1 MKKKVKVASVKM
13 ALRAL
18 TYQDERLTAGCDNA
32 ADFLKKFA
40 TVREA
45 WEKVAKGNA
54 NGAWFG
60 SWVAWAIQRLRL
72 TGFLSGFED
81 VSLCPC
87 PSCCP
92 TEQEERRHLELMQ
105 WKTVRGPILNYC
117 RKYGRRLT

>member
-1 MKKKVKVASVKM
+1 MKKKVKVASVKT
-13 ALRAL
+13 ALLAL

-45 WEKVAKGNA
+45 WEKVAKGNTT
-54 NGAWFG
+54 GAWFG

-87 PSCCP
+87 RSCCP
-92 TEQEERRHLELMQ
+92 TEKERERHLELMQ